1 MITTQSLI
9 AFGLLSF
16 VAAFVQTLTGFA
28 FGLLLV
34 GAVAL
39 TALMSLQD
47 VAIIVSILT
56 IVNAALV
63 LFRGWRNIAARP
75 VLMSVLGS
83 IPMVV
88 VGYALLEQLAEN
100 YLNILRVTLGII
112 IIISSFLL
120 IKRAQQLRK
129 ISGSFSFAM
138 WGAIGGV
145 MSGLF
150 STAGPPLV
158 FQFYRQPLAHHVIR
172 ETLVAVFAVGSLFR
186 LILVGVSGDWNNA
199 ILLWI
204 AVGFPS
210 VVAATYL
217 GRLSI
222 PHISIKLVRRLVV
235 VLLWISGLSLI
246 FT

>member
-39 TALMSLQD
+39 TALMPLQEA
-47 VAIIVSILT
+47 AIIVSILT
-56 IVNAALV
+56 LVNAVVV
-63 LFRGWRNIAARP
+63 LFRGWKNIAPRP
-75 VLMSVLGS
+75 LLMSVAGS

-88 VGYALLEQLAEN
+88 VGYALLEVLAEN
-100 YLNILRVTLGII
+100 YLGILRIALGII
-112 IIISSFLL
+112 IIVSSILL
-120 IKRAQQLRK
+120 IKRAHQLRK
-129 ISGSFSFAM
+129 MSGALSFAL
-138 WGAIGGV
+138 WGAMGGI

-172 ETLVAVFAVGSLFR
+172 ETLVAVFAVGSTFR
-186 LILVGVSGDWNNA
+186 LTVVAISGDWNNA
-199 ILLWI
+199 ILLWV
-204 AVGFPS
+204 AVGFPC

-217 GRLSI
+217 GRFCI
-222 PHISIKLVRRLVV
+222 PHVSIKLVRRLVV

-246 FT
+246 LT

>member
-75 VLMSVLGS
+75 LLMSVLGS

-88 VGYALLEQLAEN
+88 VGYVLLDQLAEN

-120 IKRAQQLRK
+120 IKRAQQLRNVGRDRRGYVWLVLY
-129 ISGSFSFAM
+129 SWTATGLSVLPS
-138 WGAIGGV
+138 AIGTSCY
-145 MSGLF
+145 SGNACGSVCRRF
-150 STAGPPLV
+150 IVSPYTCW
-158 FQFYRQPLAHHVIR
+158 R
-172 ETLVAVFAVGSLFR
+172 E
-186 LILVGVSGDWNNA
+186 W
-199 ILLWI
+199 
-204 AVGFPS
+204 
-210 VVAATYL
+210 
-217 GRLSI
+217 
-222 PHISIKLVRRLVV
+222 
-235 VLLWISGLSLI
+235 
-246 FT
+246 